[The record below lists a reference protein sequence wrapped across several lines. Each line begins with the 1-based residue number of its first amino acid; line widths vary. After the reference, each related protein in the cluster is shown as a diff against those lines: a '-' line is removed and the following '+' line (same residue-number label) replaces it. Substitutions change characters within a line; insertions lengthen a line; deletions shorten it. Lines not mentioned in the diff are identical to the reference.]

1 MARNRAACAR
11 RTSRVPVVYPIS
23 RGFGAASGLMLN
35 ALLALT

>member
-1 MARNRAACAR
+1 MARNRIPA
-11 RTSRVPVVYPIS
+11 VYPIS